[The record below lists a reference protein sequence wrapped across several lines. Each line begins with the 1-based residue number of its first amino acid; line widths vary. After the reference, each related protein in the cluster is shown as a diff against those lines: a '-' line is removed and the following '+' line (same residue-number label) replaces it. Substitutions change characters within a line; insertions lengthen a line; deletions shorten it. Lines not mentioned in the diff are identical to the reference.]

1 MPNGR
6 IGLIDYG
13 QIKSLKQAQRKS
25 MARMII
31 ALADGKKEV
40 SKGGRDGRREGERE
54 GRQIK
59 SLKQAQRKSMVRMI
73 IALADGKKEV
83 RRRREGEGEP
93 SNLSSS
99 KHPLTH
105 GLIFSTPSLHSS
117 FPPSLPACRR

>member
-40 SKGGRDGRREGERE
+40 REGGREEG
-54 GRQIK
+54 GGG
-59 SLKQAQRKSMVRMI
+59 
-73 IALADGKKEV
+73 D
-83 RRRREGEGEP
+83 
-93 SNLSSS
+93 S
-99 KHPLTH
+99 KNTCQESHQDDIMLT
-105 GLIFSTPSLHSS
+105 LF
-117 FPPSLPACRR
+117 

>member
-40 SKGGRDGRREGERE
+40 RQGGRHGGKEGGREASDRW
-54 GRQIK
+54 IK
-59 SLKQAQRKSMVRMI
+59 SLKQAQRKSMARMMI
-73 IALADGKKEV
+73 IALADGKKEA
-83 RRRREGEGEP
+83 REGG
-93 SNLSSS
+93 
-99 KHPLTH
+99 
-105 GLIFSTPSLHSS
+105 
-117 FPPSLPACRR
+117 

>member
-40 SKGGRDGRREGERE
+40 RKGGGRKREAASVKA
-54 GRQIK
+54 I
-59 SLKQAQRKSMVRMI
+59 
-73 IALADGKKEV
+73 
-83 RRRREGEGEP
+83 
-93 SNLSSS
+93 
-99 KHPLTH
+99 LT
-105 GLIFSTPSLHSS
+105 I
-117 FPPSLPACRR
+117 